1 MNEDIERAL
10 NGSDADL
17 RAFVA
22 SLRAAP
28 QARVRNSFAA
38 GVMAAVEAEARRG
51 ALARSL
57 RGLLRPA
64 VLFPLAACLV
74 ALLAVSSIF
83 FRPVPKFSL
92 EKLVA
97 CQRADGSFS
106 SSTAAPYVQAYAVT
120 ALAKDPSADR
130 AALQQAVAA
139 IVREQNAEGGWANAS
154 LSARNVAAL
163 AAASEAGVDV
173 AVRAYRRGVR
183 YLRMHGIGEM
193 SAADL
198 SRDARSA
205 AARLPASDLGIAC
218 SVALA
223 ARL

>member
-1 MNEDIERAL
+1 MNEDIERIL

-28 QARVRNSFAA
+28 QARVRDGFAA
-38 GVMAAVEAEARRG
+38 DVMAVVEAEARRG
-51 ALARSL
+51 AFVRSL

-64 VLFPLAACLV
+64 ALFPLAACLV
-74 ALLAVSSIF
+74 ALLAVASIF
-83 FRPVPKFSL
+83 FRPVPRFSL

-120 ALAKDPSADR
+120 VLAKDPSADR

-139 IVREQNAEGGWANAS
+139 LVREQNAEGGWANAS

-205 AARLPASDLGIAC
+205 APRLSASDLGIAC

>member
-28 QARVRNSFAA
+28 QARVRDGFVA
-38 GVMAAVEAEARRG
+38 GVMAAVEADARRG
-51 ALARSL
+51 AFACSL

-64 VLFPLAACLV
+64 ALFPLAACLV
-74 ALLAVSSIF
+74 ALLAVASIF

-130 AALQQAVAA
+130 AALQQAVVAL
-139 IVREQNAEGGWANAS
+139 VREQNAEGGWANAS

-163 AAASEAGVDV
+163 AAAAEAGVDV

-193 SAADL
+193 SASDL

-205 AARLPASDLGIAC
+205 AARLPGSDLGVAC

>member
-22 SLRAAP
+22 SLR
-28 QARVRNSFAA
+28 
-38 GVMAAVEAEARRG
+38 
-51 ALARSL
+51 
-57 RGLLRPA
+57 GLLRPA
-64 VLFPLAACLV
+64 ALFPLAACLV
-74 ALLAVSSIF
+74 ALLAVASIF
-83 FRPVPKFSL
+83 FRPVPRFSL

-120 ALAKDPSADR
+120 VLAKDPSADR

-139 IVREQNAEGGWANAS
+139 LVREQNADGGWASAG

-163 AAASEAGVDV
+163 AAASEAGVDA

>member
-130 AALQQAVAA
+130 VALQQAVVAL
-139 IVREQNAEGGWANAS
+139 VREQNAEGGWANAS

-163 AAASEAGVDV
+163 AAASEAGVEV

-205 AARLPASDLGIAC
+205 AARLSASDLGVAC

>member
-1 MNEDIERAL
+1 MNEDMEKAL

-28 QARVRNSFAA
+28 QARVRDGFAA
-38 GVMAAVEAEARRG
+38 GVMAVVEADARRG
-51 ALARSL
+51 ALARAI

-64 VLFPLAACLV
+64 ALFPLAACLV
-74 ALLAVSSIF
+74 ALFAVASIF
-83 FRPVPKFSL
+83 FRPVPAFSM

-106 SSTAAPYVQAYAVT
+106 SSAAAPYVQAYAVT
-120 ALAKDPSADR
+120 VLAKDPSADR
-130 AALQQAVAA
+130 AALEHAVAA

-163 AAASEAGVDV
+163 AAALEAGVDD

-205 AARLPASDLGIAC
+205 AARLSAADPGIAC

>member
-28 QARVRNSFAA
+28 QARVRDGFAA
-38 GVMAAVEAEARRG
+38 DVIAAVEAEARRG
-51 ALARSL
+51 AFARSL

-64 VLFPLAACLV
+64 ALFPLAACLV
-74 ALLAVSSIF
+74 ALLAVASIF

-120 ALAKDPSADR
+120 VLAKGTWRHSLRPRRPEWTLPCAPIAAACATCACTASARCPRQTSRATRVRLRPVSLRPILVSR
-130 AALQQAVAA
+130 AASPSPL
-139 IVREQNAEGGWANAS
+139 
-154 LSARNVAAL
+154 
-163 AAASEAGVDV
+163 
-173 AVRAYRRGVR
+173 
-183 YLRMHGIGEM
+183 
-193 SAADL
+193 
-198 SRDARSA
+198 
-205 AARLPASDLGIAC
+205 ASD
-218 SVALA
+218 
-223 ARL
+223 

>member
-28 QARVRNSFAA
+28 QARVRDGFAA
-38 GVMAAVEAEARRG
+38 DVMAAVEAEARRG
-51 ALARSL
+51 AFARSL

-64 VLFPLAACLV
+64 ALFPLAACLV
-74 ALLAVSSIF
+74 ALLAVASIF
-83 FRPVPKFSL
+83 FHPVPRFSL

-120 ALAKDPSADR
+120 VLAKD
-130 AALQQAVAA
+130 
-139 IVREQNAEGGWANAS
+139 
-154 LSARNVAAL
+154 
-163 AAASEAGVDV
+163 GVDV

-205 AARLPASDLGIAC
+205 APRLSASDLGIAC

>member
-1 MNEDIERAL
+1 MNADIEKAL

-28 QARVRNSFAA
+28 QARVQDGFAA
-38 GVMAAVEAEARRG
+38 GVMAAVAAEARRD
-51 ALARSL
+51 AFRRSL
-57 RGLLRPA
+57 RGMLRPSA
-64 VLFPLAACLV
+64 LFPLAACLV
-74 ALLAVSSIF
+74 ALLAVASLFS
-83 FRPVPKFSL
+83 RKVPTFSL

-106 SSTAAPYVQAYAVT
+106 ATTAAPYVQAFAVT
-120 ALAKDPSADR
+120 VLAKDPSADR
-130 AALQQAVAA
+130 AALAQAVDAL
-139 IVREQNAEGGWANAS
+139 VRTQNAEGGWANPR
-154 LSARNVAAL
+154 LSAQNVAAL
-163 AAASEAGVDV
+163 AVASAAGVDD

-205 AARLPASDLGIAC
+205 AGRLSAADPGVAC

>member
-1 MNEDIERAL
+1 MNADLEMAL
-10 NGSDADL
+10 NESDADL
-17 RAFVA
+17 RTFVS

-28 QARVRNSFAA
+28 QAHVRDGFAA
-38 GVMAAVEAEARRG
+38 DVMAAIAADTRR
-51 ALARSL
+51 AWPRKLF
-57 RGLLRPA
+57 RPA
-64 VLFPLAACLV
+64 VWFPLAACLV
-74 ALLAVSSIF
+74 ALLAVASIF
-83 FRPVPKFSL
+83 FRPVPRFSL

-205 AARLPASDLGIAC
+205 AARLSASDLGVAC

>member
-28 QARVRNSFAA
+28 QARVRDGFAA

-51 ALARSL
+51 AFARSL
-57 RGLLRPA
+57 RRLLRPA
-64 VLFPLAACLV
+64 ALFPLAACLV
-74 ALLAVSSIF
+74 ALLAVASIF

-130 AALQQAVAA
+130 AALQQAVVAL
-139 IVREQNAEGGWANAS
+139 VREQNAEGGWANAS

-205 AARLPASDLGIAC
+205 ATRLSASDLGVAC